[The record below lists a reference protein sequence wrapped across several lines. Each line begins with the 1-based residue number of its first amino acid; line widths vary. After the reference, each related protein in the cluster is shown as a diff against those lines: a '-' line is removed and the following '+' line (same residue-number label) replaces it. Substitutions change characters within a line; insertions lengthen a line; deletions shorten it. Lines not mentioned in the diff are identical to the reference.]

1 MYTPL
6 PCRLSL
12 LSLAS
17 QVWFFACL
25 ALAQTN
31 KKLYTTISPS
41 DFLDELVGEK
51 SKYDTRIRPNFKGPP
66 VNVNVSILMHSI
78 GSISS
83 ASMDFKINIF
93 LRQRWN
99 DPRLEYHNYQD
110 PHFAVD
116 ASLLESFWRPSM
128 FFSNE
133 KAASFHH
140 ADFNNHM
147 LRLFR
152 NGDILYSTRL
162 TLTLGCNMDLRY
174 FPMDTQVCRI
184 IIESYGYSTED
195 LLFQWEKHNPVQ
207 VDEQLE
213 LPQFMLHRLKTG
225 TCTSDYTTGSFSCI
239 EAILTLKREMGYY
252 LIQLYIPCILIVI
265 LSWVSFWIHH
275 DSAPARVALG
285 ITTVLTM
292 TTQSGNIGE
301 TLPKVSYVKAIDIW
315 ISTCLIF
322 VFAALL
328 EYAIVNVLARQCQD
342 IFAGCGRSRRKPHF
356 TIDPESRA
364 ITKDAVHHRC
374 LRYAQRVDTIS
385 RIAFPIVF
393 MFFNLFYWLTFIAL
407 RN

>member
-1 MYTPL
+1 
-6 PCRLSL
+6 
-12 LSLAS
+12 
-17 QVWFFACL
+17 
-25 ALAQTN
+25 
-31 KKLYTTISPS
+31 ISPS
-41 DFLDELVGEK
+41 DFLDKLVGVK

-78 GSISS
+78 SSISS

-99 DPRLEYHNYQD
+99 DPRLEYHGFED
-110 PHFAVD
+110 PHLAVD
-116 ASLLESFWRPSM
+116 AALLESFWHPSL

-133 KAASFHH
+133 KAASFHN
-140 ADFNNHM
+140 ANFNNHM

-174 FPMDTQVCRI
+174 FPMDTQECRI
-184 IIESYGYSTED
+184 VIESYGYSIED
-195 LLFQWEKHNPVQ
+195 LQFHWEKHNPVQ
-207 VDEQLE
+207 VDKQLE

-225 TCTSDYTTGSFSCI
+225 TCTSGYSTGK
-239 EAILTLKREMGYY
+239 E
-252 LIQLYIPCILIVI
+252 LYCMYVLYV
-265 LSWVSFWIHH
+265 LQSWVSFWIHH

-301 TLPKVSYVKAIDIW
+301 ALPKVSYVKAIDIW

-328 EYAIVNVLARQCQD
+328 EYAIVNVLARQCHD
-342 IFAGCGRSRRKPHF
+342 IFAGCGRSRRKVAFIHLFSLCQSDVFHCLHNSPSPHL
-356 TIDPESRA
+356 TIDPESQA
-364 ITKDAVHHRC
+364 IKKDAVHHRC
-374 LRYAQRVDTIS
+374 LRHAQRVDTIS

-393 MFFNLFYWLTFIAL
+393 MFFNLFYWFTFIAL
-407 RN
+407 RQ